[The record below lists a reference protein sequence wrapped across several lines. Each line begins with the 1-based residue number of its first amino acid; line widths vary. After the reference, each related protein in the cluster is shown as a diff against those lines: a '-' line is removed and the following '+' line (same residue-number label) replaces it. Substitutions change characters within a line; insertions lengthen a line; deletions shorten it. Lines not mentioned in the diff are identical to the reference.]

1 MKHYSIKLVL
11 RTDKILKNGN
21 SPICIQVIINSKK
34 KRISTGESV
43 NPKHW
48 DKKNGL
54 IIGKGYGLKN
64 SLLNKQVS
72 DMEEY
77 FNQTLLSGGV
87 VTFSLI
93 DKYLNRNEDL
103 DFFKI
108 LDKVILFLKDSNY
121 SEDTIYKYVTLKKR
135 LRLFKSNIFVSDLKL
150 SLITSFD
157 LFLKKINIGV
167 GGEHNHHKCLKSA
180 INIAIIND
188 YLSLSENPYKRF
200 KMPNLKHRSV
210 FLEEDEVILFKNYNP
225 QTENEKLVK
234 DMFLLACFS
243 GLRYSDLYSLKF
255 KDIDWKNSV
264 ISKVMLK
271 TKHSVDIPLNKLTK
285 ALLCKYILNKKDD
298 DKIFPEIDNQVGNRL
313 LKKIAKNCG
322 INKNVS
328 FHVGR
333 HTFASFLVNS
343 HNVSLPIVSKLL
355 GHTRIAN
362 TMIYTNSNINSL
374 KNVMNNIY
382 FG

>member
-48 DKKNGL
+48 DKKNGI
-54 IIGKGYGLKN
+54 IIGKGYGMKN
-64 SLLNKQVS
+64 SLLSKQVS

-87 VTFSLI
+87 ITFSLI
-93 DKYLNRNEDL
+93 DKYLKRNEDF

-108 LDKVILFLKDSNY
+108 LDKVILFLKNSNY
-121 SEDTIYKYVTLKKR
+121 SEDTIYKYETLKKR

-150 SLITSFD
+150 SLITNFD
-157 LFLKKINIGV
+157 LYLKKIKIGV
-167 GGEHNHHKCLKSA
+167 SGEHNHHKCLKSA
-180 INIAIIND
+180 INIAILNE
-188 YLSLSENPYKRF
+188 YLSLKESPYKKF

-210 FLEEDEVILFKNYNP
+210 FLEEEEVVLIKNYKP
-225 QTENEKLVK
+225 QSENEKFVK
-234 DMFLLACFS
+234 DMFLLSCFS
-243 GLRYSDLYSLKF
+243 GLRYSDLYSLRV
-255 KDIDWKNSV
+255 KDVDWKNSV
-264 ISKVMLK
+264 ISKIMLK
-271 TKHSVDIPLNKLTK
+271 TKHNVDIPLNKQTK
-285 ALLCKYILNKKDD
+285 ALLCKYILKKKSEE
-298 DKIFPEIDNQVGNRL
+298 KIFPEIDNQVGNRL

-322 INKNVS
+322 INKNLS

-343 HNVSLPIVSKLL
+343 HNVSLPLVSKLL

-374 KNVMNNIY
+374 KKVMNNICY
-382 FG
+382 G